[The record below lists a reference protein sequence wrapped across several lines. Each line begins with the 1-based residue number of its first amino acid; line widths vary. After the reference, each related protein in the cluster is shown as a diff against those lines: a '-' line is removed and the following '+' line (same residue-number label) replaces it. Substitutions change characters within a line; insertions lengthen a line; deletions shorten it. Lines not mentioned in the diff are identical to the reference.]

1 MADDPAES
9 RFALRLSSVDDLFE
23 PYDARPVDERP
34 LNYDAR
40 TELLDAWERSRDS
53 EPEYLTLEVPEDER
67 ETTDEQAVRTAIG
80 TTLDAASGPLRYL
93 DPLSRSDRVA
103 GLIGL
108 ATFFLC
114 IVASTA
120 LDQLSE
126 SPFLQGL
133 SQGLLLL
140 GWVAL
145 WDPAARLVTEVM
157 PHVFNRR
164 RYAEFAG
171 IDVRF
176 NWR

>member
-1 MADDPAES
+1 MTDGAVKP
-9 RFALRLSSVDDLFE
+9 RFAIRLSSVDDLFY
-23 PYDARPVDERP
+23 PYDARPVAERP

-40 TELLDAWERSRDS
+40 TELLDAWERSRDGS
-53 EPEYLTLEVPEDER
+53 PRSLTLDVPESER
-67 ETTDEQAVRTAIG
+67 SSTDEQAVRRAIAA
-80 TTLDAASGPLRYL
+80 TLELASGPLRHL

-103 GLIGL
+103 ALIGL
-108 ATFFLC
+108 ATFFVC
-114 IVASTA
+114 IVVSTA

-133 SQGLLLL
+133 SQALLLL

-171 IDVRF
+171 IEIRF
-176 NWR
+176 SWR

>member
-1 MADDPAES
+1 MTDRRAPSE
-9 RFALRLSSVDDLFE
+9 FAIRLASIDDLFE
-23 PYDARPVDERP
+23 PYDARPVAERP

-53 EPEYLTLEVPEDER
+53 GPRFLTLEVPESER
-67 ETTDEQAVRTAIG
+67 AVTDEQAVRESIAS
-80 TTLDAASGPLRYL
+80 TLELASGPLGHL

-103 GLIGL
+103 AAIGL
-108 ATFFLC
+108 ATFFLT
-114 IVASTA
+114 IVVSTA
-120 LDQLSE
+120 LDQLSDN
-126 SPFLQGL
+126 PFLQGL
-133 SQGLLLL
+133 SQAILLL

-164 RYAEFAG
+164 RYAEFAD

-176 NWR
+176 AWN